1 MNRRPALD
9 LVGASCHNAGEL
21 ARAQV
26 LGADLA
32 VLGPVLPTPSHP
44 GAAGMGWEAFAALLQ
59 DCPLPVYALGGLRP
73 ADLEPAWRRG
83 AHGIGM
89 MRGAWS

>member
-1 MNRRPALD
+1 
-9 LVGASCHNAGEL
+9 
-21 ARAQV
+21 
-26 LGADLA
+26 
-32 VLGPVLPTPSHP
+32 
-44 GAAGMGWEAFAALLQ
+44 
-59 DCPLPVYALGGLRP
+59 VYALGGLRP